1 MTQTVKR
8 PTRAERRAAAR
19 ARREERERAAA
30 AAAARRRRLIELA
43 AVTVAAVALVAIA
56 IAFQGAGD
64 DTSSGDAPVGSAESA
79 ALLRGIPQDGT
90 ALGRPD
96 APVTLIEFADLQCP
110 FCRDYSVAVMPEIV
124 EKYVRTGK
132 VRLELRVL
140 RFLGEDSERAA
151 QLAAAATQDRMWQFV
166 DIFYRNQGTEN
177 SGYADDDFL
186 RGIARG
192 ARMNVSR
199 AMTERSGEAAEHL
212 LVAAEEQAGRAGIS
226 STPSFLVGPTD
237 GRLEQARG
245 AFAGDRVVPAHARR
259 TAGPLVDGAARS
271 ITGAGPEA
279 RPRLRSTTAIGV
291 LAAVGIAVA
300 AYLTWVHYA
309 GIEPLCTR
317 GSDCG
322 RVQSSEYAELFGVPV
337 ALVGLVGYAAILG
350 SLRIRGD
357 AGLVGTAFLAL
368 VGLAFTA
375 YLTWAEL
382 FRIGAVCQWCLFSA
396 GLMTIIAVIAVVR
409 LLRP

>member
-151 QLAAAATQDRMWQFV
+151 QLAAAAATQDRMWQFV

-237 GRLEQARG
+237 GRLERLE
-245 AFAGDRVVPAHARR
+245 VPS
-259 TAGPLVDGAARS
+259 L
-271 ITGAGPEA
+271 E
-279 RPRLRSTTAIGV
+279 
-291 LAAVGIAVA
+291 
-300 AYLTWVHYA
+300 
-309 GIEPLCTR
+309 IESFQPTL
-317 GSDCG
+317 DALLG
-322 RVQSSEYAELFGVPV
+322 R
-337 ALVGLVGYAAILG
+337 
-350 SLRIRGD
+350 
-357 AGLVGTAFLAL
+357 
-368 VGLAFTA
+368 
-375 YLTWAEL
+375 
-382 FRIGAVCQWCLFSA
+382 
-396 GLMTIIAVIAVVR
+396 
-409 LLRP
+409 